1 MVKFC
6 KILNCF
12 LSEKCASHFLEEPQM
27 KLISCQVQK
36 HVYLLLRMIKI
47 YCLKLQS
54 YSFVLKSKILE
65 ALFLDKILTEKRR
78 HVKFLLRIARTSAPL
93 V

>member
-1 MVKFC
+1 
-6 KILNCF
+6 
-12 LSEKCASHFLEEPQM
+12 M

-54 YSFVLKSKILE
+54 YLFVLKSKILE
-65 ALFLDKILTEKRR
+65 ALFQDKILMEKRR
-78 HVKFLLRIARTSAPL
+78 HVKFFLVARTSAPL
-93 V
+93 VKVNSTHMKPKA